1 MKPKIFL
8 IIFISQINLYI
19 SQTNVDIYFRMQPL
33 PQYGEYTFKAD
44 GSFGSIFALDISNFN
59 VSESIYYYFEFN
71 PDDALDANS
80 QPFLTFYA
88 VYCDG
93 YDVDFFTGFIENRN
107 SYIKN
112 PKKTSD
118 LTSKT
123 TFYFETIKPE
133 SYKYLVIFVITDDEI
148 IYDYKFVNS
157 EKDESRISKTTVIVI
172 LVVLGVIIV
181 IAIVVGIV
189 WYLKKK
195 KKKKGTTT
203 IIYQNAND
211 QQSQYPGQQQVQY
224 GGQQQVQYA
233 GQQVQYG
240 VQPVQYGGNVQTYSQ
255 GQMAQPVQ
263 NVQGYQPVQ
272 YAQPQNVN
280 NVDIGYSSQGVAA

>member
-19 SQTNVDIYFRMQPL
+19 SASYGDIYFRLQAL
-33 PQYGEYTFKAD
+33 PQYGELTFKAD
-44 GSFGSIFALDISNFN
+44 GTIGSIFALDISNFN
-59 VSESIYYYFEFN
+59 VSESIYYYFEFD
-71 PDDALDANS
+71 PDDALDDNS

-93 YDVDFFTGFIENRN
+93 YDDDYFKEFIENRK
-107 SYIKN
+107 SYIKD

-123 TFYFETIKPE
+123 TFYFETIKPD
-133 SYKYLVIFVITDDEI
+133 SYKYLVIFAITDDEI
-148 IYDYKFVNS
+148 LYDYTFVNS
-157 EKDESRISKTTVIVI
+157 EKDESRISKTTVIII
-172 LVVLGVIIV
+172 LVVVGVIIV

-203 IIYQNAND
+203 ND
-211 QQSQYPGQQQVQY
+211 QQSQYGGQPVQY
-224 GGQQQVQYA
+224 GGQP
-233 GQQVQYG
+233 VQYG
-240 VQPVQYGGNVQTYSQ
+240 GQPVQYGGKPVQYGGQPVQYGGNVQTYSQ

-272 YAQPQNVN
+272 YAQPQYVN

>member
-1 MKPKIFL
+1 
-8 IIFISQINLYI
+8 
-19 SQTNVDIYFRMQPL
+19 MQPL
-33 PQYGEYTFKAD
+33 PQYGELTFKAD
-44 GSFGSIFALDISNFN
+44 GTFGSIFALDISNFN

-80 QPFLTFYA
+80 KPFLTFYA

-93 YDVDFFTGFIENRN
+93 YDDDSFKEFIKKRN
-107 SYIKN
+107 SFIKD

-123 TFYFETIKPE
+123 TFYFETIKPD
-133 SYKYLVIFVITDDEI
+133 SYKYLVIFAITDDEI
-148 IYDYKFVNS
+148 LYDYTFVNS
-157 EKDESRISKTTVIVI
+157 EKDESRISKTTVIII
-172 LVVLGVIIV
+172 LVVVGVIIV

-224 GGQQQVQYA
+224 GGKP
-233 GQQVQYG
+233 VQYG
-240 VQPVQYGGNVQTYSQ
+240 GQPVQYGGNVQTYSQ

-272 YAQPQNVN
+272 YAQPQYVN

>member
-8 IIFISQINLYI
+8 IIFISQINLYF
-19 SQTNVDIYFRMQPL
+19 SAYGEIYYRLQPL
-33 PQYGEYTFKAD
+33 PQYGELGFKAD
-44 GSFGSIFALDISNFN
+44 GTIGSIFALDISNFN

-93 YDVDFFTGFIENRN
+93 YDDDYFKEFIENRK
-107 SYIKN
+107 SYIKD

-123 TFYFETIKPE
+123 TFYFETIKPD
-133 SYKYLVIFVITDDEI
+133 SYKYLVIFAITDDEI
-148 IYDYKFVNS
+148 LYDYTFVNS
-157 EKDESRISKTTVIVI
+157 EKDESRISKTTVIII
-172 LVVLGVIIV
+172 LVVVGVIIV

-224 GGQQQVQYA
+224 GGKP
-233 GQQVQYG
+233 VQYG
-240 VQPVQYGGNVQTYSQ
+240 GQPVQYGGNVQTYNQ
-255 GQMAQPVQ
+255 AQMAQPVQ

-280 NVDIGYSSQGVAA
+280 NADIGYSSQGVLA

>member
-19 SQTNVDIYFRMQPL
+19 SASYGDIYFRLQAL
-33 PQYGEYTFKAD
+33 PQYGELTFKAD
-44 GSFGSIFALDISNFN
+44 GTIGSIFALDISNFN

-80 QPFLTFYA
+80 KPFLTFYA

-93 YDVDFFTGFIENRN
+93 YDDDSFKEFIKKRN
-107 SYIKN
+107 SFIKD

-123 TFYFETIKPE
+123 TFYFETIKPD
-133 SYKYLVIFVITDDEI
+133 SYKYLVIFAITDDEI
-148 IYDYKFVNS
+148 LYDYTFVNS
-157 EKDESRISKTTVIVI
+157 EKDESRISKTTVIII
-172 LVVLGVIIV
+172 LVVVGVIIV

-224 GGQQQVQYA
+224 GGKP
-233 GQQVQYG
+233 VQYG
-240 VQPVQYGGNVQTYSQ
+240 GQPVQYGGNVQTYSQ

-272 YAQPQNVN
+272 YAQPQYVN

>member
-19 SQTNVDIYFRMQPL
+19 SASYGDIYFRLQAL
-33 PQYGEYTFKAD
+33 PQYGELTFKAD
-44 GSFGSIFALDISNFN
+44 GTIGSIFALDISNFN

-80 QPFLTFYA
+80 EPFLTFYA

-93 YDVDFFTGFIENRN
+93 YDDDYFKEFIENRK
-107 SYIKN
+107 SYIKD

-123 TFYFETIKPE
+123 TFYFETIKPD
-133 SYKYLVIFVITDDEI
+133 SYKYLVIFAITDDEI
-148 IYDYKFVNS
+148 LYDYTFVNS
-157 EKDESRISKTTVIVI
+157 EKDESRISKTTVIII
-172 LVVLGVIIV
+172 LVVVGVIIV

-224 GGQQQVQYA
+224 GGQ
-233 GQQVQYG
+233 
-240 VQPVQYGGNVQTYSQ
+240 PVQYGGNVKTYSQ

-272 YAQPQNVN
+272 YAQPQYVN